1 MGFLLDTN
9 VVSAHLRGHR
19 RITQKAQ
26 QYGGRLF
33 LSAVSL
39 AEVSAWPRVR
49 RNAAARADL
58 DLFLSGLHLLPV
70 DGPVARR
77 FGDVTEVLHDAGTPL
92 PFADLLIAVTALE
105 HDLTVVTANR
115 RDFDPVPALRVD
127 DWTTP

>member
-9 VVSAHLRGHR
+9 VPSVRPHGDRRVHQRVS
-19 RITQKAQ
+19 

-33 LSAVSL
+33 VSAVTL
-39 AEVSAWPRVR
+39 AEVFAWPRVQTS
-49 RNAAARADL
+49 AALREDIDL
-58 DLFLSGLHLLPV
+58 LLDGLHVLPF
-70 DGPVARR
+70 DEPVARR
-77 FGDVTEVLHDAGTPL
+77 FGAVSAALRAAGTPL